1 MDITP
6 VKTRGQHQVQLVGGL
21 AAILEFSVSK
31 QKKPLSH
38 QIAALVVS
46 YWLRGQDLLKTLQL
60 LFGHK
65 VIKLLRQIGCSY

>member
-31 QKKPLSH
+31 QKKTAIPSDSGFGCVL
-38 QIAALVVS
+38 LVAGAGFV
-46 YWLRGQDLLKTLQL
+46 QDST
-60 LFGHK
+60 
-65 VIKLLRQIGCSY
+65 IKKLV